1 MGLKEKI
8 HGTGGTIKGQLD
20 HVKKDSIY
28 LKEVLQSKDVIFF
41 KTDAV
46 AILVRKKGNEK
57 EFFDAFDKITKEGYR
72 MMLQEEVVDPIPGIK
87 MNLAYVYYFQNRK
100 FIG

>member
-1 MGLKEKI
+1 LGLKKKI
-8 HGTGGTIKGQLD
+8 YGTGSTIKGQLD

-28 LKEVLQSKDVIFF
+28 LKDVLQSKDVIFF

-57 EFFDAFDKITKEGYR
+57 EFFDAFDKITKECFKKK
-72 MMLQEEVVDPIPGIK
+72 L
-87 MNLAYVYYFQNRK
+87 
-100 FIG
+100 

>member
-1 MGLKEKI
+1 MRLKEKI
-8 HGTGGTIKGQLD
+8 HGTGSTIKDQLD

-72 MMLQEEVVDPIPGIK
+72 MMFQEKVVDVPGIK
-87 MNLAYVYYFQNRK
+87 MTLAYVYYFQNRK